1 MKTVIVTGA
10 SRGIGEA
17 IVRSL
22 RSRGCRVIGVARSE
36 APLELMKREKI
47 GAAEF
52 EYVAGD
58 VCEESVLERAVG
70 LATKDGASLDG
81 LVLNAGY
88 LQRVIIV
95 GNNVNNYFYRTA
107 DPIERCVN
115 IPMEEF
121 KR

>member
-1 MKTVIVTGA
+1 MKMKTVIVTGA

-36 APLELMKREKI
+36 KPLELLKMEKI
-47 GAAEF
+47 GAEF

-58 VCEESVLERAVG
+58 VCEEAVLERAVR

-81 LVLNAGY
+81 LVLNAG
-88 LQRVIIV
+88 
-95 GNNVNNYFYRTA
+95 
-107 DPIERCVN
+107 
-115 IPMEEF
+115 
-121 KR
+121 